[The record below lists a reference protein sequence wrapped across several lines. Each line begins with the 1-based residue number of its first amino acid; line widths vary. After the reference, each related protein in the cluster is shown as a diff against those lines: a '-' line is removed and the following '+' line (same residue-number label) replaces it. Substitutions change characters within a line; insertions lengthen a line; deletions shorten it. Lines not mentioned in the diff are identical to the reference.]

1 MRTIHAW
8 GLWFVIPVA
17 VFGPLSCTGS
27 DTGADSGSG
36 NPTGGTTGG
45 ATATGVNA
53 SGGSGANPAS
63 GGSPV
68 GSGGVTSG
76 GGSGIIG
83 SGGATTSAGSG
94 GATMS
99 AGSGGATT
107 SAGSG
112 GTATGSGGA
121 GTSAGSGGAAPNAGS
136 GGRVTSGGRTGRG
149 GSNPGVGGTGAGAA
163 SGSSSGGA
171 SGGPDTTSGG
181 AATGGSGSGGAA
193 VTDGSL
199 FTEQH
204 QLASDVDPSAPG
216 TIGIVTWSID
226 VDSITRASIEFGLD
240 TGYGTVAPVDL
251 SQPGFRTLL
260 LGMKPDH
267 SYHFRIVA
275 TDATTTYASDDYV
288 IETGPPTTLVK
299 LGAFDVKDEGAR
311 ERGFMVTSYW
321 QGRGG
326 QDASVAFVIDADGD
340 IVWWYNSNVDGI
352 ARARMSEDGKN
363 MWMIAADPSRG
374 HPLERVSMDALD
386 GETYNSALGS
396 HDLTPVSGATMAF
409 LEYGESDCDSIFEID
424 PSGATKEVFESSDY
438 VQAGGCHGNALRYS
452 KKEDVYTFSDV
463 SQDVFIVNRSGGVE
477 WRLSEKVSGGNS
489 AWGGVQHGH
498 QLLDNSILVY
508 ANRGGG
514 NNASAVF
521 EYSLDGQELH
531 KFSGG
536 YSTANLGDVQRLPGG
551 NTLITHSNDS
561 IIQEFDAQGNVVLQI
576 DGGGSSLGYTVWRES
591 LYGPP
596 PDIAL

>member
-1 MRTIHAW
+1 MA
-8 GLWFVIPVA
+8 VA
-17 VFGPLSCTGS
+17 VLGPVSCSGSESTG
-27 DTGADSGSG
+27 DDSGSG
-36 NPTGGTTGG
+36 SPTGG
-45 ATATGVNA
+45 ATGGAATTNGGA

-68 GSGGVTSG
+68 GSGGITTG
-76 GGSGIIG
+76 GASTNTGTGGAAPSAG
-83 SGGATTSAGSG
+83 SGGAATSSGGASTSAGSGGSSTSAGSG
-94 GATMS
+94 GAS
-99 AGSGGATT
+99 T

-112 GTATGSGGA
+112 GRGTRA
-121 GTSAGSGGAAPNAGS
+121 GNGGAAGNPA
-136 GGRVTSGGRTGRG
+136 TGGRTGAAA
-149 GSNPGVGGTGAGAA
+149 GTN
-163 SGSSSGGA
+163 SGGA
-171 SGGPDTTSGG
+171 SGGADTSSGG
-181 AATGGSGSGGAA
+181 SAAGGSGSGGAE

-199 FTEQH
+199 FSEQH

-226 VDSITRASIEFGLD
+226 VDSITRAWIDFGLD
-240 TGYGTVAPVDL
+240 TEYGAVAPVDL
-251 SQPGFRTLL
+251 DQPDFRTLL
-260 LGMKPDH
+260 LGMKPDR
-267 SYHFRIVA
+267 SYHFRIGA
-275 TDATTTYASDDYV
+275 SDGTTSYASDDYV

-299 LGAFDVKDEGAR
+299 LGSFDVRDEGAR
-311 ERGFMVTSYW
+311 ERGFMVTSFW

-326 QDASVAFVIDADGD
+326 QDASVAFIIDADGD
-340 IVWWYNSNVDGI
+340 IVWWYDSGVDGI

-374 HPLERVSMDALD
+374 HPLERVTMDALD
-386 GETYNSALGS
+386 GETYSAALGS

-409 LEYGESDCDSIFEID
+409 LEYGETDCDSIFEID
-424 PSGATKEVFESSDY
+424 PSGTTKEVFESSDY

-452 KKEDVYTFSDV
+452 KKEDVFTFSDV
-463 SQDVFIVNRSGGVE
+463 SQDVFIVNRSGGVD
-477 WRLSEKVSGGNS
+477 WRLSEKVPGGNS
-489 AWGGVQHGH
+489 AWGGSQHGH

-521 EYSLDGQELH
+521 EYSLDGQEIH
-531 KFSGG
+531 RFSGE

-551 NTLITHSNDS
+551 NTLVTHSNDS
-561 IIQEFDAQGNVVLQI
+561 VIQEFDAQGNVVLQI

-596 PDIAL
+596 PDIGL

>member
-1 MRTIHAW
+1 MRTICA
-8 GLWFVIPVA
+8 LALKFTATVAILVPV
-17 VFGPLSCTGS
+17 SCTGS
-27 DTGADSGSG
+27 ESTGADSGNG

-45 ATATGVNA
+45 TSATDVSA
-53 SGGSGANPAS
+53 SGGSGANTGS

-68 GSGGVTSG
+68 GPGSTATGGDTSIMTTGGASTGLGGTTTTAGLGGTTTTASSGGTTTTG
-76 GGSGIIG
+76 N

-94 GATMS
+94 GRGAR
-99 AGSGGATT
+99 GAT
-107 SAGSG
+107 
-112 GTATGSGGA
+112 GGA
-121 GTSAGSGGAAPNAGS
+121 GGNPAT
-136 GGRVTSGGRTGRG
+136 GGRTGAAA
-149 GSNPGVGGTGAGAA
+149 GT
-163 SGSSSGGA
+163 SSGGA
-171 SGGPDTTSGG
+171 SGGAGTAGGG

-199 FTEQH
+199 FSEQH

-216 TIGIVTWSID
+216 TIGIVTWSVN
-226 VDSITRASIEFGLD
+226 VDSITSARIEFGLD
-240 TGYGTVAPVDL
+240 TGYGAIAPVDL
-251 SQPGFRTLL
+251 SQPDFRTLL

-275 TDATTTYASDDYV
+275 SDGATDYASDDYV
-288 IETGPPTTLVK
+288 IETGPATNLVN
-299 LGAFDVKDEGAR
+299 LGAFDVRNEGAR

-326 QDASVAFVIDADGD
+326 QNASVAFVIDADGD
-340 IVWWYNSNVDGI
+340 IVWWYDSSVDGI

-363 MWMIAADPSRG
+363 MWIIAADPSRG
-374 HPLERVSMDALD
+374 HPLERVTMDALD
-386 GETYNSALGS
+386 GETYSAALGS

-409 LEYGESDCDSIFEID
+409 LEYGETDCDSIFEID
-424 PSGATKEVFESSDY
+424 PSGNTKEVFESSDY
-438 VQAGGCHGNALRYS
+438 VNAGGCHGNALRYS

-489 AWGGVQHGH
+489 AWGGSQHGH
-498 QLLDNSILVY
+498 HLLDSSILVY
-508 ANRGGG
+508 ANRASG
-514 NNASAVF
+514 NTSAVF

-536 YSTANLGDVQRLPGG
+536 GSTANLGDVQRLPGG
-551 NTLITHSNDS
+551 NTLVTHSNDS
-561 IIQEFDAQGNVVLQI
+561 IIEEFDAQGNVVLHI

-596 PDIAL
+596 PDIGL